1 MADEAESPATPVAPS
16 DDLAPPRELVTLLAG
31 GLALACAVL
40 IFLGG
45 RNKWTSPTLGVLLI
59 LGGAESLAAIGL
71 VVACALAEQRKK
83 GLFVSSIVVTAIASL
98 SLAGILLLSG
108 II

>member
-1 MADEAESPATPVAPS
+1 VADEADSPATPTAPS
-16 DDLAPPRELVTLLAG
+16 DDLAPPRELVTLLAA
-31 GLALACAVL
+31 GLALACAALVVV
-40 IFLGG
+40 GG

-71 VVACALAEQRKK
+71 VVRCALAEQRKK
-83 GLFVSSIVVTAIASL
+83 GPFVASIVVTALASL
-98 SLAGILLLSG
+98 SLAAVLLLSG